1 MEFRELT
8 PEEAA
13 VIVHKGTEAPYSG
26 EYDRF
31 DDEGI
36 FACRRCGAFL
46 CRSEAKFDAHCGW
59 PSFDEEILGAVERIP
74 DADGMRTE
82 IACRR
87 CNAHLGHVF
96 TGERMT
102 SKDTR
107 HCVNS
112 LSMKFIPNSQVESGA
127 EYAYFGGGCFWCT
140 EAAFR
145 MIRGIISVVP
155 GYAGGTMEHPTYE
168 SVSSGATGHAE
179 VVRIGFDPTRIAYE
193 ALLDVFF
200 LSHDPTTPNRQ
211 GNDSGTQYRSIILTE
226 SDLHF
231 ELAEMSVETLG
242 REGSFSSPIVTEIRS
257 LEKFYEAEEYHH
269 DYFSVHREAAYC
281 QAVIAPKVSAL
292 ADRLKRYLAAK

>member
-13 VIVHKGTEAPYSG
+13 VIVHKGTEAPHSG

-46 CRSEAKFDAHCGW
+46 YRSESKFDAHCGW
-59 PSFDEEILGAVERIP
+59 PSFDEEIPGSVERIS
-74 DADGMRTE
+74 DADGTRTE
-82 IACRR
+82 IVCRR
-87 CNAHLGHVF
+87 CEAHLGHVF

-102 SKDTR
+102 PKDTR

-112 LSMKFIPNSQVESGA
+112 LSMKFTPDSRIKNRTEH
-127 EYAYFGGGCFWCT
+127 AYFGGGCFWCT

-145 MIRGIISVVP
+145 MIRGVVSVTP
-155 GYAGGTMEHPTYE
+155 GYAGGTTEYPKYKD
-168 SVSSGATGHAE
+168 VSSGMTGHAE
-179 VVRIGFDPTRIAYE
+179 MVRVEFDPTRIAYE

-211 GNDSGTQYRSIILTE
+211 GNDSGTQYRSVI
-226 SDLHF
+226 
-231 ELAEMSVETLG
+231 LAENELHLECAKTFVARLD
-242 REGSFSSPIVTEIRS
+242 REHVFSAPIVTEIRP

-269 DYFSVHREAAYC
+269 DYFTTHPQAAYC

-292 ADRLKRYLAAK
+292 ADRLERYLAAE